1 MTVTQT
7 SIDAYAEMTEELNR
21 LQSEV
26 WLAILML
33 EEACISDVAAY
44 MDIERSTVS
53 GRMNYLHENGYIVFT
68 CKKKSHRTNI
78 NSDHF
83 RVATEAE
90 IKAFQKAKEADK
102 TIDSKISRAA
112 RILVRAKKTKPIHH
126 EPMLFKVN

>member
-1 MTVTQT
+1 MPVKQT

-26 WLAILML
+26 WLAVLML
-33 EEACISDVAAY
+33 EDACISDIAAY
-44 MDIERSTVS
+44 LNIERSTVS

-68 CKKKSHRTNI
+68 CKKKSLRTHI
-78 NSDHF
+78 NSDHY
-83 RVATEAE
+83 RVATETE
-90 IKAFQKAKEADK
+90 MEAFRKAKEAQQ

-112 RILVRAKKTKPIHH
+112 RLLVGAKKTKPIHH

>member
-1 MTVTQT
+1 MPVAQT

-26 WLAILML
+26 WLAIVLL
-33 EEACISDVAAY
+33 EEACISDIAAY
-44 MDIERSTVS
+44 LNIDRSTVS
-53 GRMNYLHENGYIVFT
+53 GRTNYLHENGYIVFT

-78 NSDHF
+78 NSDHY

-90 IKAFQKAKEADK
+90 MEAFRKAKEEQQA
-102 TIDSKISRAA
+102 IDSKISRAA
-112 RILVRAKKTKPIHH
+112 RILAGAKKSQPIHP